1 MKELGNTSE
10 WNRKVEV
17 LNSGFVQIIDFM
29 GTDESISQAA
39 RVSYAKGTR
48 KVSED
53 RDLIRFLMRHE
64 HYSPFSMAQVKFHLR
79 LPLFVH
85 AQFIRHDRFS
95 WNMMSGRY
103 SVMPDEKWQPILPDD
118 IRGQGSGNKQVGSGK
133 LSEAAEEDA
142 FIAVE
147 SSNHRAQ
154 LDYQELLGL
163 GVCREQ
169 ARTVLPQ
176 GQYTEGVVTA
186 NLGDWMLLLKQRLD
200 SHAQQEIRV
209 YAEAIQQILNQLFPI
224 SMEAFR
230 DYQLNRVVLSAREY
244 SALKL
249 MLSFPEE
256 YCVESAAA
264 SQISNRREQEEFIAK
279 FRMD

>member
-1 MKELGNTSE
+1 MSSKI
-10 WNRKVEV
+10 EV
-17 LNSGFVQIIDFM
+17 LNNGFVDLIDRM

-85 AQFIRHDRFS
+85 AQFIRHDRFA

-103 SVMPDEKWQPILPDD
+103 SVMPDEKWQPVLPEDV
-118 IRGQGSGNKQVGSGK
+118 RGQGQGNKQVGNGK
-133 LSEAAEEDA
+133 LSEIAEQDIYAAIQSA
-142 FIAVE
+142 NQHSQFV
-147 SSNHRAQ
+147 
-154 LDYQELLGL
+154 YQELLGL
-163 GVCREQ
+163 GACREQ

-200 SHAQQEIRV
+200 PHAQSEIQV
-209 YAEAIQQILNQLFPI
+209 YAQAIEKILNELFPI
-224 SMEAFR
+224 CMEAFR
-230 DYQLNRVVLSAREY
+230 DYQLNRVIFSAQEMKIINALLQEDSNLVEQHLDSFGLFQEQLPNKRE
-244 SALKL
+244 
-249 MLSFPEE
+249 
-256 YCVESAAA
+256 
-264 SQISNRREQEEFIAK
+264 REEFLKKINYV
-279 FRMD
+279 